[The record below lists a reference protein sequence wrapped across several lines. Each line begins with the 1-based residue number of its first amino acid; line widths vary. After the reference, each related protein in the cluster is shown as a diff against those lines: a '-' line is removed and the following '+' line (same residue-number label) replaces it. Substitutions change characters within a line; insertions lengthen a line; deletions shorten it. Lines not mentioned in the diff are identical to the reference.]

1 MDFASYRKA
10 GLLAVAKA
18 GGLTLPEKAQIE
30 IYNTAYS
37 AEARKHKHNSGGSR
51 LHKKKQVKTR
61 KNKRKCKH

>member
-18 GGLTLPEKAQIE
+18 GGLALSEEDQNN
-30 IYNTAYS
+30 IYNTAYL
-37 AEARKHKHNSGGSR
+37 AEAHKQFSGGTGLR
-51 LHKKKQVKTR
+51 KKKLLKTR

>member
-18 GGLTLPEKAQIE
+18 GGLALSEEAQNN
-30 IYNTAYS
+30 IYNDAYL
-37 AEARKHKHNSGGSR
+37 AATRKQFSGGTGLR
-51 LHKKKQVKTR
+51 KKKLSKTR